1 MKVLL
6 VASPKN
12 HFGMDMYLR
21 IPNLGLCSIAG
32 NIDKGLADVHILD
45 LIVSGKNPNKYF
57 TNIIKKLNPDII
69 GFSSMIFQ
77 YQHQLSLAKLAKSIK
92 PNVTVIFG
100 GYYPTIDFDTI
111 AQNGDMK
118 HIDFLISGEG
128 ELSFNEFLKAYN
140 NSKDYSKVPG
150 LTYKVN
156 GSVFH
161 NPPGC
166 LVNLDE
172 IKFPDRSVRLL
183 TKGFHLMGLKA
194 DVIETSRGCV
204 YDCNFCSIGM
214 MYGKSFRKFKIERV
228 LEDIRSTRKQNIKML
243 MMTDDN
249 ITIDGKRFKEL
260 CYAIKDSG
268 FNNIR
273 YFVQASIKGIKN
285 TPGLVKAMS
294 EAGIKVVFLGIE
306 NVSESARYS
315 MNKGNQFDS
324 NDTIEVLKE
333 FKAHRI
339 LVVGGFIFGNPDD
352 DENLLLSNFEF
363 AKKLKV
369 DIPLF
374 NVITPYPKTPIRED
388 LLNMGLITN
397 LNDYTRYDC
406 WEVNVKTK
414 HLSTEQIYKIRD
426 DMSLRY
432 PFESG
437 AIYNFFK
444 EYPGYTMKLGL
455 KWLYRKPSDVFK
467 SVFKGIIKKNGI
479 GKLKFWK

>member
-6 VASPKN
+6 VGSPKN
-12 HFGMDMYLR
+12 YFGIDMYIK

-32 NIDKGLADVHILD
+32 NIDKGLAEVHILD
-45 LIVSGKNPNKYF
+45 LVISGKNHDKYF
-57 TNIIKKLNPDII
+57 TDTLKKLNPEII

-77 YQHQLSLAKLAKSIK
+77 YKHLLSLAKIAKSINPDVK
-92 PNVTVIFG
+92 VIFG

-118 HIDFLISGEG
+118 YIDFLISGEG

-140 NSKDYSKVPG
+140 NSCDYSKVPG
-150 LTYKVN
+150 LTYKIN

-166 LVNLDE
+166 LVDLDE
-172 IKFPDRSVRLL
+172 MKFPDRSVRLL

-228 LEDIRSTRKQNIKML
+228 LEDIKNVRRLGAKAV

-249 ITIDGKRFKEL
+249 ITLDGKRFKEL
-260 CYAIKDSG
+260 CIAMKQSG
-268 FNNIR
+268 LNKIT
-273 YFVQASIKGIKN
+273 YLVQASIKGIRN
-285 TPGLVKAMS
+285 TPGLVKAMA
-294 EAGIKVVFLGIE
+294 EAGIKLVFLGIE
-306 NVSESARYS
+306 NVSESALDS
-315 MNKGNQFDS
+315 MKKGNQFDT

-333 FKAHRI
+333 LKAYRI
-339 LVVGGFIFGNPDD
+339 MVIGGFILGNPDD
-352 DENLLLSNFEF
+352 DENSLLSNFEF

-369 DIPLF
+369 DFPLF

-397 LNDYTRYDC
+397 LTDYTRYDC

-444 EYPGYTMKLGL
+444 EFPVYTTILGL
-455 KWLYRKPSDVFK
+455 KWLYHKPTDVFK
-467 SVFKGIIKKNGI
+467 SVLKGSIKKNS
-479 GKLKFWK
+479 KRN